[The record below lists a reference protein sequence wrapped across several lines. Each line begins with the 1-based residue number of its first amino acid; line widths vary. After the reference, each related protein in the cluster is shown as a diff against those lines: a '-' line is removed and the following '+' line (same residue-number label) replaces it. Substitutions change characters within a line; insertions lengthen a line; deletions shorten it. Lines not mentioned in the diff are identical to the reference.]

1 MSMSEEIKGVE
12 LDLLREW
19 VENGKKAV
27 LPAEM
32 VEYLSHLELV
42 RGLYLQNQT
51 RPKIVRILSQK
62 PYNLTKWEAEMRFND
77 AINFFYIQEDI
88 KIEAWANVYA
98 EKMERMARVMLE
110 TMDMQDLRAYETYR
124 KYLESAL
131 EMRAKYAKKDELP
144 EEIYKKPFKVYTLDI
159 TELGLPAP
167 SREQLMHDIDSFS
180 IEETDKIRIK
190 QEAGVLPPKI
200 FEDGDS

>member
-1 MSMSEEIKGVE
+1 MSEEIKGVE

-167 SREQLMHDIDSFS
+167 SREQLAHDIESFA
-180 IEETDKIRIK
+180 IEEADKIRIK

>member
-1 MSMSEEIKGVE
+1 MSEEIKGVE